1 MAKSDYRELPK
12 HALRQDFTAEPEES
26 TPIAEPF
33 DETTPETMPL
43 NEPADPLSRVATVA
57 EDHCHDTNGRCDK
70 MPAGMKLQLK
80 VEIQKYYIVSL
91 GRPFNIIIFLL
102 RSSTQRLSKIKSN
115 LSTTKRQTN
124 GSMKS

>member
-12 HALRQDFTAEPEES
+12 HALRQDFMAEPEES

-80 VEIQKYYIVSL
+80 VEIQRYLSVYIL
-91 GRPFNIIIFLL
+91 FNIIIFLF
-102 RSSTQRLSKIKSN
+102 RSSTPRLFKIKSN